1 MFIKN
6 SESIKRKTIE
16 VDEIVRDYLIEHNY
30 SPISFKDGKWLFVE
44 NKDITTVLKN
54 YSNRL

>member
-16 VDEIVRDYLIEHNY
+16 VDEIAKDYLIEHSY
-30 SPISFKDGKWLFVE
+30 SPISFKDGKWLFVVNE
-44 NKDITTVLKN
+44 EITNVLNN
-54 YSNRL
+54 YNNRS